1 MEDQLSAGALVS
13 DVEAEAIQALVQGL
27 GLAVEC
33 SSRANGLSFLNDDD
47 GILTYDA
54 SKMFRLLV
62 NSFSSPY
69 DCILIVFSLQS
80 RYFKIELISQNKQ
93 LSMGN

>member
-27 GLAVEC
+27 GLAVES

-54 SKMFRLLV
+54 
-62 NSFSSPY
+62 
-69 DCILIVFSLQS
+69 
-80 RYFKIELISQNKQ
+80 
-93 LSMGN
+93 

>member
-54 SKMFRLLV
+54 
-62 NSFSSPY
+62 
-69 DCILIVFSLQS
+69 
-80 RYFKIELISQNKQ
+80 
-93 LSMGN
+93 